1 MEVLIILAIV
11 ATLAVL
17 LMLVLPI
24 VLIYVAWRMLKARN
38 QVSQGSPHPA
48 PMPWMVAPSPA
59 ARLHRRL
66 QAAAQVARL
75 ARTRSDASGHLVG
88 LATEL
93 EAEAA
98 ALDAHIVLS
107 ARLAPK
113 ARRHAIA
120 ALAQQVLR
128 VEQCASHLSLLSARA
143 GTRTRAV
150 GEATAIDDL
159 ALQLELLEQANDELA
174 QVEAAA
180 GLHRPGPWGGNATSS
195 G

>member
-1 MEVLIILAIV
+1 MELLIILAIV

-17 LMLVLPI
+17 LMLVPI
-24 VLIYVAWRMLKARN
+24 VLIYVAWRMLTARN

-66 QAAAQVARL
+66 QAAAQVARM

-107 ARLAPK
+107 ARLAPN

-120 ALAQQVLR
+120 ALAQQVMR
-128 VEQCASHLSLLSARA
+128 VEQCASRLSLLSARA
-143 GTRTRAV
+143 GTRTRVA